1 MSILN
6 TWTMPVTRDFETSQ
20 KFCAPTFHQINFDF
34 LDGGECELVLCSM
47 AINITMVPVSKSHS
61 PPFIL
66 RNKVFESGTTFLGMA
81 RIHGPRDNHL
91 GVLGTQDTIEIRSIS
106 CSN

>member
-6 TWTMPVTRDFETSQ
+6 TWTMLVTRDFGTSQ
-20 KFCAPTFHQINFDF
+20 KFCAPTFPQINFDF

-47 AINITMVPVSKSHS
+47 TINMPMAPVSKSHS
-61 PPFIL
+61 PPSIL
-66 RNKVFESGTTFLGMA
+66 RNKVFESGTTLLGMA
-81 RIHGPRDNHL
+81 RIHDPRDTHL
-91 GVLGTQDTIEIRSIS
+91 GVLGTQDAIETRSIS